1 MTKLR
6 QYIPVKE
13 LGGTLLLDGILSG
26 KIEDLKYNFSI
37 TSDSIL
43 IDTLAY
49 WHIATLAH

>member
-1 MTKLR
+1 MSMSS
-6 QYIPVKE
+6 E
-13 LGGTLLLDGILSG
+13 
-26 KIEDLKYNFSI
+26 N